1 MNRDRDNN
9 LRSADGDPVISA
21 QYRAIATERTP
32 EAVDATVLQMAEA
45 ATKTGLGG
53 FTAFWLRPM
62 AFVATLAL
70 SLAVVLE
77 LTSNQYPE
85 PVGNPQPDAG
95 GRVTNPV
102 NEAPRL
108 KEDFRKSVDSPT
120 GKNQYLAVPG
130 PAKASAPAAAT
141 AVRQP
146 DETEPAQADS
156 PAGDGNVAAD
166 FAEMIEANSKLMQEQ
181 NVIAESAEQGLQ
193 QSRATATFSA
203 SAVVSDVANV
213 RLRPCDAQQTA
224 DPREWWHCIAE
235 LEKAGRQNEANAELD
250 LFNKAYPEFKQPEA
264 LPSE

>member
-45 ATKTGLGG
+45 ATKTGLGR

-62 AFVATLAL
+62 AFVAPLAL

-85 PVGNPQPDAG
+85 PVGNPPPDAG
-95 GRVTNPV
+95 GRVANPV

-120 GKNQYLAVPG
+120 GKNQYLAVPA

-146 DETEPAQADS
+146 DEAEPAQADS
-156 PAGDGNVAAD
+156 PVGDGNVAAD

-181 NVIAESAEQGLQ
+181 NVIAETADQGLQ
-193 QSRATATFSA
+193 QSRATAAFSA

-224 DPREWWHCIAE
+224 DPRKWWHCIAE